1 MAQRTLSFV
10 FLASLWET
18 KPNYMNIKVCG
29 ITEMKQLQQLD
40 GLDIDFAGL
49 IFYKESPRYIGDKIS
64 KKDLK
69 KADLDIKKVGVF
81 VNPEMIEVLDAIDE
95 YGLEVVQLHGD
106 ESPEMCEDLSS
117 EVEVIKAF
125 RVTEG
130 VDIDK
135 LVAPYDAVCDYY
147 LFDTGGLKESFGG
160 TGQQF
165 DWSILT
171 KAKIEKPFF
180 LSGGIGPEDAQK
192 VKGFVHP
199 DFFGVDI
206 NSRFE
211 KEPGVKDM
219 AKVLQFRQGLKK

>member
-1 MAQRTLSFV
+1 
-10 FLASLWET
+10 
-18 KPNYMNIKVCG
+18 MNIKVCG

-49 IFYKESPRYIGDKIS
+49 IFYKESPRYIGEKIS
-64 KKDLK
+64 KTELKNTDFDL
-69 KADLDIKKVGVF
+69 KKVGVF
-81 VNPEMIEVLDAIDE
+81 VNPEMIDVLDAIDD
-95 YGLEVVQLHGD
+95 YGLDAVQLHGD

-125 RVTEG
+125 RVSDG

-160 TGQQF
+160 TGKQF
-165 DWSILT
+165 DWTILT

-180 LSGGIGPEDAQK
+180 LSGGIGPDDAPK
-192 VKGFVHP
+192 VKAFKHP

-206 NSRFE
+206 NSLFE

-219 AKVLQFRQGLKK
+219 AKLLQFRQGLKK

>member
-1 MAQRTLSFV
+1 
-10 FLASLWET
+10 
-18 KPNYMNIKVCG
+18 MNIKVCG

-49 IFYKESPRYIGDKIS
+49 IFYKESPRYIGEKIS
-64 KKDLK
+64 KKELKSADFDL
-69 KADLDIKKVGVF
+69 KKVGVF
-81 VNPEMIEVLDAIDE
+81 VNPEMIDVLDAIDD

-125 RVTEG
+125 RVSDG

-160 TGQQF
+160 TGKQF
-165 DWSILT
+165 DWTILT

-180 LSGGIGPEDAQK
+180 LSGGIGPDDAPK
-192 VKGFVHP
+192 VKAFKHP

-206 NSRFE
+206 NSLFE

-219 AKVLQFRQGLKK
+219 GLVLQFKQGLKR

>member
-1 MAQRTLSFV
+1 
-10 FLASLWET
+10 
-18 KPNYMNIKVCG
+18 MNIKVCG

-49 IFYKESPRYIGDKIS
+49 IFYKESPRYIGEKIS
-64 KKDLK
+64 KTELKNIDFDL
-69 KADLDIKKVGVF
+69 KKVGVF
-81 VNPEMIEVLDAIDE
+81 VNPEMIDVLDAIDD
-95 YGLEVVQLHGD
+95 YGLDAVQLHGD
-106 ESPEMCEDLSS
+106 ETPEMCEDLSS

-125 RVTEG
+125 RVSDG

-160 TGQQF
+160 TGKQF
-165 DWSILT
+165 DWTILT

-180 LSGGIGPEDAQK
+180 LSGGIGPDDAPK
-192 VKGFVHP
+192 VKAFKHP

-206 NSRFE
+206 NSLFE

-219 AKVLQFRQGLKK
+219 SKVLHFRQAMKK

>member
-1 MAQRTLSFV
+1 
-10 FLASLWET
+10 
-18 KPNYMNIKVCG
+18 MNIKVCG

-64 KKDLK
+64 KQDLK
-69 KADLDIKKVGVF
+69 KADFDLKKVGVF
-81 VNPEMIEVLDAIDE
+81 VNPEMIDVLDAIDD
-95 YGLEVVQLHGD
+95 YGLDAVQLHGD

-117 EVEVIKAF
+117 EVEVIKVF
-125 RVTEG
+125 RIKDNN
-130 VDIDK
+130 VDIDAMVK
-135 LVAPYDAVCDYY
+135 DYDAVCDYY
-147 LFDTGGLKESFGG
+147 LFDKATDYSIGG

-180 LSGGIGPEDAQK
+180 LSGGIGPDDAPK
-192 VKGFVHP
+192 VKAFKHP

-206 NSRFE
+206 NSLFE

-219 AKVLQFRQGLKK
+219 SKVLHFRQAMKK

>member
-1 MAQRTLSFV
+1 
-10 FLASLWET
+10 
-18 KPNYMNIKVCG
+18 MNIKVCG

-49 IFYKESPRYIGDKIS
+49 IFYKESPRYIGEKIS
-64 KKDLK
+64 KQDLK
-69 KADLDIKKVGVF
+69 KADFDLKKVGVF
-81 VNPEMIEVLDAIDE
+81 VNPEMIDVLDAIDD
-95 YGLEVVQLHGD
+95 YGLDAVQLHGD

-117 EVEVIKAF
+117 EVEVIKVF
-125 RVTEG
+125 RITGDE
-130 VDIDK
+130 DIDK

-160 TGQQF
+160 TGKQF

-180 LSGGIGPEDAQK
+180 LSGGIGPDDAPK
-192 VKGFVHP
+192 VKAFKHP

-206 NSRFE
+206 NSLFE

-219 AKVLQFRQGLKK
+219 SKVLHFRQAMKK